1 MENVEEK
8 KTHYILYIIGMNGEF
23 RIKYAN
29 NCPNEDVKRLDRR
42 CFWLQILSFFLPFL
56 LREAYSKKN

>member
-8 KTHYILYIIGMNGEF
+8 KNNSKTHYILYIIGMNGEF

-42 CFWLQILSFFLPFL
+42 CF
-56 LREAYSKKN
+56 